1 MEVQGK
7 IKKILLI
14 VLILIFTGCSSR
26 EKEAL
31 ERGKLLLD
39 EGKYVE
45 AVGEFDRAIGFH
57 GSKNIRG
64 LEIDI
69 LRYRAEAEYMA
80 GEYKAAEHTYKL
92 LMSADEER
100 SEYLDMLAIIYTKL
114 CNTDMD
120 IEIDDA
126 VEMYENSHNLGAK
139 GEVHI
144 NAGLAIAHY
153 YEEMY
158 DKNMDTVYLD
168 QTEEYLKK
176 LLDETGRKN
185 AKVLA
190 VYGEHLSK
198 REDYENALT
207 TVEEGITLLD
217 GKNLNKNEEE
227 VLKSLIFSRGA
238 CYEYMSNYEKAL
250 ECFNEYIERYGEN
263 EEVAHEVAFLNSRL
277 R

>member
-1 MEVQGK
+1 MEVQGR
-7 IKKILLI
+7 IKKILFI
-14 VLILIFTGCSSR
+14 GFILILTGCSSR
-26 EKEAL
+26 EKEAF
-31 ERGKLLLD
+31 EKGKLLLD

-45 AVGEFDRAIGFH
+45 AVGEFDRAIDFH

-80 GEYKAAEHTYKL
+80 GEYEAAEHTYKL

-100 SEYLDMLAIIYTKL
+100 SEYFDMLAIIYTNL
-114 CNTDMD
+114 CDTDMD

-126 VEMYENSHNLGAK
+126 IEMYEKSHNLGVK
-139 GEVHI
+139 SGVHI

-153 YEEMY
+153 YEEIY
-158 DKNMDTVYLD
+158 DKNMDVAYLD
-168 QTEEYLKK
+168 QSEEYLKK

-190 VYGEHLSK
+190 VYAEHLSK

-207 TVEEGITLLD
+207 AVEEGIALLD
-217 GKNLNKNEEE
+217 GKDLNENEEE

-238 CYEYMSNYEKAL
+238 CYEYMSDYERAL
-250 ECFNEYIERYGEN
+250 ECFNQYIENYGET
-263 EEVAHEVAFLNSRL
+263 EKVAHEVAFLKSRL